1 MQSQIGKSFFDNI
14 RRYVKISYFISSI
27 IPLALLA
34 YMSVKY
40 IYPYLQL
47 ELPIYIGVLLF
58 LAVAISLLGLSLLT
72 KTTNASILSLHDL
85 HSRLNALI
93 DITKHFRETIYIDL
107 LLGNIIKSA
116 MRLNSTEAGSLL
128 LCDEAGNLRV
138 KFFTG
143 EHPRLND
150 RIVKVGEGIS
160 GWVAKT
166 GKPALVND
174 VTKDSRYNPDVDAG
188 SRVTARS
195 IMCVPLIYINKVIGV
210 IELLNKKSGI
220 FTKEDEELLHAL
232 ADHAA
237 ISIAHSRLL
246 ENQQSDMINITEIFV
261 AAQDSYNHEK
271 KGHARRVANY
281 ANLIGRKMGIP
292 ENELRNLHYAC
303 LFHDIGLIKISIDE
317 QLLKERYKQHPQF
330 GYDMIQPISLWS
342 NAAEL
347 ILNHH
352 ERYDGN
358 GYPSGKK
365 GKEIPLGTRILFV
378 AEVFDVLTSKNSYK
392 DPIDRDAAINEIDVN
407 AGLQFDPEVVKAF
420 KEAIKDSDIIVE

>member
-1 MQSQIGKSFFDNI
+1 MQVHIGKSFFDNI

-27 IPLALLA
+27 IPLALLV

-58 LAVAISLLGLSLLT
+58 LAVVISLLGLFLLT
-72 KTTNASILSLHDL
+72 KTTNTTILSLQDV
-85 HSRLNALI
+85 HSRLNTLI
-93 DITKHFRETIYIDL
+93 DITKHFRESPYIDL
-107 LLGNIIKSA
+107 LLENIVKSA

-128 LCDEAGNLRV
+128 LRDEAGNLRV

-150 RIVKVGEGIS
+150 RIVKGGEGIS
-160 GWVAKT
+160 GWGAKT

-174 VTKDSRYNPDVDAG
+174 VTKDSRYNPNVDAG
-188 SRVTARS
+188 SKVQERA
-195 IMCVPLIYINKVIGV
+195 ILCVPLIYINKVIGV

-271 KGHARRVANY
+271 KGHA
-281 ANLIGRKMGIP
+281 
-292 ENELRNLHYAC
+292 
-303 LFHDIGLIKISIDE
+303 
-317 QLLKERYKQHPQF
+317 
-330 GYDMIQPISLWS
+330 
-342 NAAEL
+342 
-347 ILNHH
+347 
-352 ERYDGN
+352 
-358 GYPSGKK
+358 
-365 GKEIPLGTRILFV
+365 
-378 AEVFDVLTSKNSYK
+378 
-392 DPIDRDAAINEIDVN
+392 
-407 AGLQFDPEVVKAF
+407 
-420 KEAIKDSDIIVE
+420 